1 MNRQTMAY
9 EVECKY
15 RVGSHAAALVGRVE
29 ELGGKFGPADLQ
41 VDTYYSHPCRDF
53 AQTDEALRIRR
64 VGDKAFITYKGPKVD
79 QKTKTRKEIELELV
93 GDVKG
98 VLDHAS
104 LLEALGFRTVAKV
117 AKKRRT
123 ADIVWEDHEVEIS
136 LDDVDSVGKFVE
148 LEAAADDNGL
158 DAARQSLSTLAE
170 KLGLE
175 DGERRSYLE
184 LLLLQVDE
192 QDASASG

>member
-1 MNRQTMAY
+1 MAY

-15 RVGSHAAALVGRVE
+15 RVASPAALVGRVE
-29 ELGGKFGPADLQ
+29 QLGGKFLAAELQ

-64 VGDKAFITYKGPKVD
+64 VGDKAYITYKGPKVD
-79 QKTKTRKEIELELV
+79 RETKTRKEIELELV

-98 VLDHAS
+98 VLDHAA
-104 LLEALGFRTVAKV
+104 LLEALGFRTVARV
-117 AKKRRT
+117 TKKRQT
-123 ADIVWEDHEVEIS
+123 AEIAWQGHDVEIA
-136 LDDVDSVGKFVE
+136 LDDVDAVGKFVE
-148 LEAAADDNGL
+148 LETAADEEGL
-158 DAARQSLSTLAE
+158 DAARRSLGTLAE

-184 LLLLQVDE
+184 LLLLQVGE
-192 QDASASG
+192 RDASASR

>member
-1 MNRQTMAY
+1 MAY

-15 RVGSHAAALVGRVE
+15 RMADRAALLDRVKQ
-29 ELGGKFGPADLQ
+29 LGGKFGEAELQ

-64 VGDKAFITYKGPKVD
+64 VDHKAYITYKGPKVD

-93 GDVKG
+93 GDAQG
-98 VLDHAS
+98 VLDHAT
-104 LLEALGFRTVAKV
+104 LLEALGFRPVAKV
-117 AKKRRT
+117 TKKRKT
-123 ADIVWEDHEVEIS
+123 ADIVWQDRDVEIS

-148 LEAAADDNGL
+148 LETAGDDDSL
-158 DAARQSLSTLAE
+158 DAARRSLGTLAE
-170 KLGLE
+170 KLGLQ

-184 LLLLQVDE
+184 LLL
-192 QDASASG
+192 SRGG

>member
-1 MNRQTMAY
+1 MAY

-15 RVGSHAAALVGRVE
+15 RMADTATLIGRVKQ
-29 ELGGKFGPADLQ
+29 LGGKFGEAELQ

-64 VGDKAFITYKGPKVD
+64 VGDKAYITYKGPKVD

-93 GDVKG
+93 GDAQG
-98 VLDHAS
+98 VLDHAA
-104 LLEALGFRTVAKV
+104 LLEALGFSTVAKV
-117 AKKRRT
+117 TKKRQT
-123 ADIVWEDHEVEIS
+123 AEIVWQDHEVEIA

-148 LEAAADDNGL
+148 LETAGDDDNL
-158 DAARQSLSTLAE
+158 DAARGSLAALAE

-184 LLLLQVDE
+184 LLLSRI
-192 QDASASG
+192 A